1 VKQKSPSSL
10 CTSQIGGHWL
20 AANQKSY
27 SLKIALWLFFLP
39 WNAMAQ
45 SGFHSTIQ
53 YGHQQKINGF
63 EGEMNAFFLS
73 RSFQF
78 RLDYQREW
86 EGKWLRYAG
95 AGIGYR
101 NFSMLL
107 KSEQLAF
114 YDNSHHQQT
123 STFGND
129 GAELHV
135 FAARRLNDFTNLTA
149 GLTALYHFPG
159 SLRYET
165 ELRTNPNYSD
175 SALYRFTDYKVTSAA
190 YRSTKGKL
198 SGALNLGLELALSD
212 RTQLMLGY
220 QRFFTPFEGVSEV
233 VSMEAGTRSGGK
245 ESMGYM
251 QSYSL
256 PMRYWSLG
264 LKYRLKR

>member
-1 VKQKSPSSL
+1 VKQITFWLNGTACTVGPSVRTNGK
-10 CTSQIGGHWL
+10 CIGLPVALLLFSIHWT
-20 AANQKSY
+20 A
-27 SLKIALWLFFLP
+27 W
-39 WNAMAQ
+39 AQ
-45 SGFHSTIQ
+45 SGFYTTIQ

-129 GAELHV
+129 GVELNV
-135 FAARRLNDFTNLTA
+135 FAARRFNDFTRFTA

-175 SALYRFTDYKVTSAA
+175 SALYQFTDYKVTSAA

-233 VSMEAGTRSGGK
+233 VSMEARTRNGGT